1 MSSLEATFPSLA
13 PLTAAWCDDCL
24 VTSSIMEAVSL
35 ATPIMERFVTRA
47 VANCM
52 GGAPI
57 ANSGVRM
64 FIREEAEHSRVHR
77 AFNKLLT
84 SPHGRMSPALK
95 PLIAIIRRASR
106 SLPVPSQLLFAA
118 TVEHFSAVLS
128 MAYLEK
134 EKSWKF
140 TSDRARDM
148 FAKHARE
155 ELAHRSFVFDLW
167 KSKHSSGPVRKAL
180 AMAGILCGA
189 MAYLLVAV
197 PWIHW
202 HKAGKDLVRTSIA
215 LARFSLK
222 NFTRVPGYLQMRN
235 LFSIVRTDFHPE
247 QWATTPEA
255 VDSPAAHAARTED
268 S

>member
-1 MSSLEATFPSLA
+1 MDATFSANGPLA
-13 PLTAAWCDDCL
+13 VAWCDDCL

-35 ATPIMERFVTRA
+35 ATPVMERFVTRA

-52 GGAPI
+52 GRVPR

-77 AFNKLLT
+77 AFNKLLV
-84 SPHGRMSPALK
+84 SPHGRMPPALT

-106 SLPVPSQLLFAA
+106 SLPVPSQLMFAA
-118 TVEHFSAVLS
+118 TVEHFSAVIS
-128 MAYLEK
+128 MAYLNSEK
-134 EKSWKF
+134 NWKF

-148 FAKHARE
+148 FARHARE

-167 KSKHSSGPVRKAL
+167 ISKYSCGPVRKAL
-180 AMAGILCGA
+180 AMTGILCGA
-189 MAYLLVAV
+189 IAYLLVAV

-202 HKAGKDLVRTSIA
+202 HKTEKGLVRTTIA

-222 NFTRVPGYLQMRN
+222 NFTRIHGYLQMRN
-235 LFSIVRTDFHPE
+235 LYSMVRKDFHPE
-247 QWATTPEA
+247 HWATTLEA
-255 VDSPAAHAARTED
+255 VDSPTASKAPTEI